1 MLNESVDR
9 PAWVSDVERGMFHS
23 YKHRHRK
30 PNNNNDEDC
39 IERFFFGHTEGF
51 SNRSQAAELREG
63 GGK

>member
-9 PAWVSDVERGMFHS
+9 PAWVSDTERGMFHA
-23 YKHRHRK
+23 YKHRHRN
-30 PNNNNDEDC
+30 PRNCQDS